1 MNTTP
6 TRGERNNNPG
16 NIREFKHDDT
26 HWLGERATDDD
37 PAFEEFDTPQH
48 GIRALAIVLMN
59 YQRKHGLNT
68 LRQIIDRWAPPNE
81 NDTSSYLNDVC
92 QEVGVGP
99 DEPVSMLEEPVL
111 ASTVRAIIKH
121 ENGRC
126 IYTAELDAGVA
137 EALRT

>member
-1 MNTTP
+1 MTP

-16 NIREFKHDDT
+16 NIREFKHDGT

-37 PAFEEFDTPQH
+37 PAFEEFDTPTY
-48 GIRALAIVLMN
+48 GIRALALVLIN
-59 YQRKHGLNT
+59 YQRKHGLRT

-81 NDTSSYLNDVC
+81 NNTGAYLEHVC

-99 DEPVSMLEEPVL
+99 DETISMLTSDTLSKV
-111 ASTVRAIIKH
+111 VRAIIKH

-126 IYTAELDAGVA
+126 IYSSELDAGVA
-137 EALRT
+137 EALST